1 MIAWVDSRLDK
12 HPALKT
18 KARRLI
24 TQQPDRCSRPIGLF
38 RFIIYRAA
46 LPSAIMAVVSI
57 ALHTIFRSGDTAV
70 TQTDYDVIV
79 IGSGAGGLAAAL
91 PLAQA
96 GRRVLVCEQHE
107 VPGGW
112 THSFTL
118 NGYRF
123 SPGVHYI
130 GEVQPGGSLRRVYE
144 GLGVSQD
151 LEFCELNP
159 DGYDHIYIDQE
170 RFDFPKGK
178 ANLAA
183 RLKDRFPKE
192 AAGIDGYLNAVTALM
207 ESVSSLGRIKNLRR
221 LPQTIGATATAL
233 RWVSH
238 SGQDLLD
245 HYISDPVLKGV
256 LSGQAGDHGLPPSRV
271 SAFFHAG
278 VTYHYLNGGYYPR
291 GGGFAIPRAFVR
303 ALKRAGGEL
312 RLNTMVDRI
321 LIENGKAIG
330 VRLADGSE
338 IRSKYVISN
347 ADPEVTFGKLIG
359 REHLSARLRKK
370 VDGVKHSGSCLSLFF
385 AVDMD
390 LRAAGLDSGNNWFYE
405 SADVDGIYRAG
416 LTDAAL
422 TSPTMP
428 GMFLTVT
435 TLKDPSK
442 MHHGHHT
449 CEAFVFV
456 GYDAFRKWAHERTG
470 AHSADYDALK
480 EDLAWRMFQTLDK
493 RVPGLS
499 QHVVFYSLATPLTNE
514 HYINATRGNLYGIEK
529 SPRQIGPWAFPVQS
543 EIDGLLMCGASTES
557 HGVAGVTGSG
567 LTAARSIL
575 KCRTSELLT
584 QHGPTLRIYP
594 SEDITQW
601 PAELR
606 EKIERGGHAPN
617 VD

>member
-1 MIAWVDSRLDK
+1 VA
-12 HPALKT
+12 
-18 KARRLI
+18 
-24 TQQPDRCSRPIGLF
+24 
-38 RFIIYRAA
+38 Y
-46 LPSAIMAVVSI
+46 
-57 ALHTIFRSGDTAV
+57 
-70 TQTDYDVIV
+70 TDYDVIV
-79 IGSGAGGLAAAL
+79 IGSGAGGLAAAV

-96 GRRVLVCEQHE
+96 GQRVLVCEQHE

-118 NGYRF
+118 QGYRF

-159 DGYDHIYIDQE
+159 DGYDHIYLDRA

-178 ANLAA
+178 DNLAA

-192 AAGIDGYLNAVTALM
+192 SAGIDGYLNTVTGLM
-207 ESVSSLGRIKNLRR
+207 ESASAFGQESRVGQIAGAITHAGSL
-221 LPQTIGATATAL
+221 L
-233 RWVSH
+233 RWASR

-245 HYISDPVLKGV
+245 HYLTDPVLKGV
-256 LSGQAGDHGLPPSRV
+256 LSGQSGDYGLPPSQV

-278 VTYHYLNGGYYPR
+278 ITYHYFDGGYYPR

-303 ALKRAGGEL
+303 ALKRAGGEI
-312 RLNTMVDRI
+312 RLNTLVERI
-321 LIENGKAIG
+321 LLEHGKAVG

-338 IRSKYVISN
+338 IRAHYVISN

-359 REHLSARLRKK
+359 REQLSTRLRRK
-370 VDGVKHSGSCLSLFF
+370 VDGVKYSGSALSLFF

-405 SADVDGIYRAG
+405 SADVDGIYQAG

-422 TSPTMP
+422 TATTMP

-456 GYDAFRKWAHERTG
+456 GYEAFQKWAHERTG
-470 AHSADYDALK
+470 EHSADYEALK
-480 EDLAWRMFQTLDK
+480 EDLAWRWFQSLEQ
-493 RVPGLS
+493 RVPGIS
-499 QHVVFYSLATPLTNE
+499 QHVVFWSLATPLTNE

-529 SPRQIGPWAFPVQS
+529 SRKQIGPWAFPAQS
-543 EIDGLLMCGASTES
+543 EIEGLLLCGASTES

-567 LTAARSIL
+567 LTAARTIL

-584 QHGPTLRIYP
+584 QHGPELRIYP
-594 SEDITQW
+594 AEDIAQW
-601 PAELR
+601 PPELR
-606 EKIERGGHAPN
+606 ERIERKAKE
-617 VD
+617 